1 MLEVRE
7 MRLVGAETL
16 RREKDKTVALL
27 EKGMLGEIAAQIRS
41 DLLQSLGLLDD
52 PEHEIALTAGEQC
65 QDNKIK

>member
-7 MRLVGAETL
+7 MRLVDAETL

-41 DLLQSLGLLDD
+41 DLLQSLGLLDE
-52 PEHEIALTAGEQC
+52 PEYEIALTAGEQC
-65 QDNKIK
+65 QDNK

>member
-7 MRLVGAETL
+7 MRLVDAETL

-41 DLLQSLGLLDD
+41 DLLQSLGLLDE

-65 QDNKIK
+65 QDNK